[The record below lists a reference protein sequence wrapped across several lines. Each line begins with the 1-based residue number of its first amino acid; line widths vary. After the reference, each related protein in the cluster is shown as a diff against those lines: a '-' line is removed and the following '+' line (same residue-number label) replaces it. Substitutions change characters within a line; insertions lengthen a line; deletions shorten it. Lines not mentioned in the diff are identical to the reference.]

1 MRWNLSSRARELSGG
16 DAILIS
22 IPKSGRTWVRTFL
35 SAYFSY
41 KLGRQFSLD
50 LTDRGDTGVPR
61 IIYSHDRFED
71 RTKGNAWD
79 RLRRKYLIPRRAL
92 RKRPI
97 VLLARDPRDAFV
109 SYFIQLT
116 RRNPATPTEIREM
129 SMDTFLR
136 HPRFGIAVMVEVMN
150 GWITEFGDRSDFAIV
165 RYEDLRA
172 QPARLFHEL
181 LRAIGEKQIDENVFG
196 PAIDFSEFRNM
207 QKLEAAGEFGSKIN
221 SRAIGR
227 TGIVQSPTGS
237 DWRVPRIPL
246 SRKPELRPAGL
257 RRAQFAVPLQRCY
270 RDRRAELNPRDFAS
284 LGIRHGCE
292 SRKIIRN
299 SYLTTRH

>member
-35 SAYFSY
+35 NAYFSY

-71 RTKGNAWD
+71 RTKGNSWD

-116 RRNPATPTEIREM
+116 RRNPATPTEIKEM
-129 SMDTFLR
+129 SIDTFC
-136 HPRFGIAVMVEVMN
+136 
-150 GWITEFGDRSDFAIV
+150 AI
-165 RYEDLRA
+165 RA
-172 QPARLFHEL
+172 L
-181 LRAIGEKQIDENVFG
+181 
-196 PAIDFSEFRNM
+196 
-207 QKLEAAGEFGSKIN
+207 GS
-221 SRAIGR
+221 
-227 TGIVQSPTGS
+227 
-237 DWRVPRIPL
+237 L
-246 SRKPELRPAGL
+246 
-257 RRAQFAVPLQRCY
+257 
-270 RDRRAELNPRDFAS
+270 
-284 LGIRHGCE
+284 
-292 SRKIIRN
+292 
-299 SYLTTRH
+299 

>member
-22 IPKSGRTWVRTFL
+22 IPKSERTWVRTFL
-35 SAYFSY
+35 NAYFSY
-41 KLGRQFSLD
+41 KVGRQFSLD
-50 LTDRGDTGVPR
+50 LTDRGDAGIPR
-61 IIYSHDRFED
+61 LVYSHDRFEH

-129 SMDTFLR
+129 SMDTFLH

-150 GWITEFGDRSDFAIV
+150 GWITEFGDRSDFTIV
-165 RYEDLRA
+165 RYVDLRA
-172 QPARLFHEL
+172 EPARLFHEL

-196 PAIDFSEFRNM
+196 PAIDFSDFRNM
-207 QKLEAAGEFGSKIN
+207 QKLEATGKFGSKKIKPLDREDPETFKVRQGKVGGFRDYLSGESQN
-221 SRAIGR
+221 FAGRIYAGIHPRFGYHDASR
-227 TGIVQSPTGS
+227 TG
-237 DWRVPRIPL
+237 
-246 SRKPELRPAGL
+246 
-257 RRAQFAVPLQRCY
+257 
-270 RDRRAELNPRDFAS
+270 
-284 LGIRHGCE
+284 
-292 SRKIIRN
+292 
-299 SYLTTRH
+299 

>member
-1 MRWNLSSRARELSGG
+1 MRWNFSSRARELSGG

-22 IPKSGRTWVRTFL
+22 IPKSGRTWIRTFL
-35 SAYFSY
+35 NAYFSY

-50 LTDRGDTGVPR
+50 LTDRGDAGVPR

-71 RTKGNAWD
+71 RTKGNGWD

-150 GWITEFGDRSDFAIV
+150 GWITEFGDRSDFTIV

-172 QPARLFHEL
+172 EPARLFHEL

-196 PAIDFSEFRNM
+196 PAIDFSDFRNM
-207 QKLEAAGEFGSKIN
+207 QKLEAAGEFGSKI
-221 SRAIGR
+221 
-227 TGIVQSPTGS
+227 
-237 DWRVPRIPL
+237 
-246 SRKPELRPAGL
+246 
-257 RRAQFAVPLQRCY
+257 LQP
-270 RDRRAELNPRDFAS
+270 RDREDPETFKVRQGKVGGFREYLSPEGQTYAGQVIATLNPRF
-284 LGIRHGCE
+284 G
-292 SRKIIRN
+292 
-299 SYLTTRH
+299 Y